1 MASFTKA
8 VDWVENESEVVD
20 LDGDAFL
27 VALSNT
33 APASETNP
41 PLANGNGV
49 LANVTQIA
57 YTNLSSRNLT
67 RVASEET
74 AGVYKLDFSDLVLT
88 ASGGA
93 VAPFRYIY
101 VVDDTPTAP
110 ADPIVGCYDLGA
122 AVTIGDGGSRTLV
135 FHANGFMNKS

>member
-20 LDGDAFL
+20 LDNDSFL
-27 VALSNT
+27 VALSNV
-33 APASETNP
+33 APSSETNN
-41 PLANGNGV
+41 PLTNGNGV
-49 LANVTQIA
+49 LANITQID

-74 AGVYKLDFSDLVLT
+74 AGVYKLDFDDLVLS

-93 VAPFRYIY
+93 VETFRYIY
-101 VVDDTPTAP
+101 IVDDTPAAP
-110 ADPIVGCYDLGA
+110 ADPVVGVYDLVTP
-122 AVTIGDGGSRTLV
+122 VTIGDGGSRTLV
-135 FHANGFMNKS
+135 FHANGFLNKS